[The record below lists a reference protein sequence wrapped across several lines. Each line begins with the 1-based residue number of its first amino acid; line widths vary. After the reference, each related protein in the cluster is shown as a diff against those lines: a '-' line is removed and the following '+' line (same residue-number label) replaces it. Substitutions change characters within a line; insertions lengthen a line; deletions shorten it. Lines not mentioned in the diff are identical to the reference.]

1 MLVPRKNLLTKF
13 YDVLDFNICLNEID
27 LTVKKFKRR
36 WNGDFV
42 VVLELRKDVNKYG
55 ESEY

>member
-1 MLVPRKNLLTKF
+1 MLANRNLLTKF
-13 YDVLDFNICLNEID
+13 YDVLDFNICLNEVN

-42 VVLELRKDVNKYG
+42 VILELRKDYQKYDDQ
-55 ESEY
+55 EY